1 MSHKAP
7 GPLFFTLY
15 INYIFTPL
23 EQCKAPICFWWH
35 TEIPAK
41 SQTRP
46 QFIIFSK
53 SRKPI
58 SPAHKIWSF
67 NGTTIERVPSYKYL
81 GKWPDDSL
89 LKLMYFEI
97 FKRISKTVC
106 LSRIR
111 PCPTLENRK
120 LIVQST
126 IPSFSDYGDIVYMHA
141 APSVLKQLD
150 TVISLDTPN
159 MILENCL
166 LAFLPPIDGML
177 LKKLLN

>member
-1 MSHKAP
+1 MVSHKAP

-58 SPAHKIWSF
+58 SPANKICSF
-67 NGTTIERVPSYKYL
+67 NGTTIERVPSHKYL
-81 GKWPDDSL
+81 GIWPDDRLSFKTHVLELKVEKYFNLKKVKVKLGSL
-89 LKLMYFEI
+89 Y
-97 FKRISKTVC
+97 
-106 LSRIR
+106 RIR
-111 PCPTLENRK
+111 PCLTVKLWTVMTLDRC
-120 LIVQST
+120 
-126 IPSFSDYGDIVYMHA
+126 M
-141 APSVLKQLD
+141 
-150 TVISLDTPN
+150 
-159 MILENCL
+159 
-166 LAFLPPIDGML
+166 LPPQL
-177 LKKLLN
+177 